1 MGGRRMIEIL
11 FGGLLGFAIGWSGM
25 WTYKSYKLMQEP
37 IELDYNMIEKSLTD
51 FTNSPFDPENYFN
64 QGKAEGT
71 S

>member
-1 MGGRRMIEIL
+1 MEVL
-11 FGGLLGFAIGWSGM
+11 VGLMVGFAFGWGEM

-51 FTNSPFDPENYFN
+51 FVDSPFDPENYFN